1 MTRLLQVLSRNN
13 DINGNPYRLCLVYS
27 SDTGGVIEAYE
38 ARSSSPNIVG
48 KLRGSCTQ
56 LIGFHLTPSDYNET
70 KREIKLYSKL
80 DIIRE
85 D

>member
-1 MTRLLQVLSRNN
+1 MNRLLQVLSRNN
-13 DINGNPYRLCLVYS
+13 DINGNPYRLVLVYS

-48 KLRGSCTQ
+48 TLRASTTQ
-56 LIGFHLTPSDYNET
+56 LMGFHLSPGEYNDT
-70 KREIKLYSKL
+70 KRAVKAILKH
-80 DIIRE
+80 E

>member
-1 MTRLLQVLSRNN
+1 MNRLLQVLSRNN
-13 DINGNPYRLCLVYS
+13 DINGTPYRLVLVYS

-48 KLRGSCTQ
+48 HLQGSCTR
-56 LIGFHLTPSDYNET
+56 LMGFHLAPSDYNET
-70 KREIKLYSKL
+70 RRAVKAVLKH
-80 DIIRE
+80 E